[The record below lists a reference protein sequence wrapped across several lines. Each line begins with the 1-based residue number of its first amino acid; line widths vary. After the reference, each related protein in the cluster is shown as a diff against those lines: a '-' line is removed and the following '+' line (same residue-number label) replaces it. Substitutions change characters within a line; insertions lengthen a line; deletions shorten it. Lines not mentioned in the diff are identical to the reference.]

1 MNAVQ
6 ALIEVVDRKNKG
18 VATNLEVGMPCWYFD
33 LGKLYSG
40 TIVEISGERF
50 TPDGLGLRTVS
61 VRNSGTD
68 TIVKMFHPSIIVS
81 QTFVKK
87 YLSEKVETARATLEE
102 AEAELRNFNRG
113 AQA

>member
-18 VATNLEVGMPCWYFD
+18 VATNLEVGMSCWYFD
-33 LGKLYSG
+33 FSKLYSG

-68 TIVKMFHPSIIVS
+68 TIVKMFHPSVIVS
-81 QTFVKK
+81 REIIEKH
-87 YLSEKVETARATLEE
+87 LSEKVETARATLEE
-102 AEAELRNFNRG
+102 AEAELRNFNMD